1 MENTDK
7 IPDQYLD
14 NDAEQPMIDLST
26 ISLEKM
32 EFMKEIAAMDKEKF
46 HAKAGAIRDHASAR
60 WDKNKK
66 GLRK

>member
-1 MENTDK
+1 MPGK
-7 IPDQYLD
+7 YLD
-14 NDAEQPMIDLST
+14 NDAEKPMIDLSN

-60 WDKNKK
+60 
-66 GLRK
+66 